1 MILHISSEVNVDQSD
16 EMFLAKY
23 VREVVFFCERWCVFV
38 FERLCVFVRGCV
50 FVCLRGCVF
59 F

>member
-1 MILHISSEVNVDQSD
+1 MILHISSEVNVDQKD
-16 EMFLAKY
+16 EIFLARY
-23 VREVVFFCERWCVFV
+23 VREVVFFCERLCVCV

-59 F
+59 L